1 MINRIK
7 IFDSH
12 AHYDDEAY
20 DEDRHEMI
28 EKLNKEGVEAF
39 VNIGASIDSSFS
51 SIALTKKYPFVY
63 AAVGVH
69 PENIKNMT
77 EEDLEWIRVHSVE
90 KKVVAIGEIGL
101 DYYWDKENKEDQKR
115 WFRKQIG
122 VAREQKLPIVIH
134 SRDAVADTI
143 EVLKDEHVEEIG
155 GIIHCYSYSKESLR
169 EFLKLGLYVGI
180 GGVVTFKNG
189 RKLREVVEE
198 LPLNRIVLETDAP
211 YLAPEPFRGKRNSS
225 AYLKYVVDKIAEIKE
240 TSTEEVIQITNQNTY
255 DVYRIERD

>member
-1 MINRIK
+1 M

-20 DEDRHEMI
+20 DEDRHNMI
-28 EKLNKEGVEAF
+28 ENLNNEGVEAF
-39 VNIGASIDSSFS
+39 VNIGASIDSSKS

-77 EEDLEWIRVHSVE
+77 EEDLEWIRTHSQE
-90 KKVVAIGEIGL
+90 NKVVAIGEIGL
-101 DYYWDKENKEDQKR
+101 DYYWDKENKEDQKK

-143 EVLKDEHVEEIG
+143 EILKEEHVEEIG

-169 EFLKLGLYVGI
+169 EFLNLGLYVGI

-198 LPLNRIVLETDAP
+198 LPIDRIVLETDAP

-240 TSTEEVIQITNQNTY
+240 TSTEEVIQITNENTY
-255 DVYRIERD
+255 RVYRIERD